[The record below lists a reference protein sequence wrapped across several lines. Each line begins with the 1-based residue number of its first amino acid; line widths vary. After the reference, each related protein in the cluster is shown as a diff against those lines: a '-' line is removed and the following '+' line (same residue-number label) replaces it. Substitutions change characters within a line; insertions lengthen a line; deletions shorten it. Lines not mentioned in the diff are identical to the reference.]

1 MFKKLFLF
9 LALLAFL
16 ATPAFASVGVRV
28 GGTLIGTAT
37 DLYFP
42 AGTTYTFDGSTFGTS
57 TLTGAVAAIT
67 SGTIGG
73 ASIDTSPVGANTPST
88 GAFTTLSAS
97 GAITGA
103 TTAAITGNTTVGG
116 TLGVTGATTLTGAVT
131 TVSTVVGPG
140 GGYGIYNIR
149 KRVTLA
155 QLNTG
160 YVTPY
165 TLVTAV
171 TGRKIRLINC
181 KMISYGG
188 AMAHTATATG
198 VAIYGT
204 QSTQQA
210 LYTVNI
216 AQLGESVV
224 NTIGTAST
232 AVLADGASFV
242 DNDAATAIT
251 IGAVGAADLIT
262 ATGVDVDIT
271 YAIE

>member
-1 MFKKLFLF
+1 MKKILLF

-28 GGTLIGTAT
+28 GGTQIGTAT

-73 ASIDTSPVGANTPST
+73 AAIDTSVIGGVTPAA

-97 GAITGA
+97 S
-103 TTAAITGNTTVGG
+103 
-116 TLGVTGATTLTGAVT
+116 TLSVTGASTLTGAVT

-140 GGYGIYNIR
+140 GGYGIYNLR
-149 KRVTLA
+149 TRVTTA
-155 QLNTG
+155 QLNAG
-160 YVTPY
+160 K
-165 TLVTAV
+165 TLLAAV
-171 TGRKIRLINC
+171 TGRKYRLVNLKIVD
-181 KMISYGG
+181 IG
-188 AMAHTATATG
+188 ANMAATTNATG
-198 VAIYGT
+198 IAVYGT
-204 QSTQQA
+204 QTSPVA
-210 LYTVNI
+210 LYSVAL
-216 AQLGESVV
+216 AQLTRSAI
-224 NTIGTAST
+224 NTLETAST
-232 AVLADGASFV
+232 TVLADGASFV
-242 DNDAATAIT
+242 DNDATTAIT
-251 IGAVGAADLIT
+251 IAAVGGTDLIT

>member
-28 GGTLIGTAT
+28 GGTQIGTAT

-73 ASIDTSPVGANTPST
+73 AAIDTSVIGGVTPAA

-97 GAITGA
+97 S
-103 TTAAITGNTTVGG
+103 
-116 TLGVTGATTLTGAVT
+116 TLSVTGASTLTGSVT
-131 TVSTVVGPG
+131 TGSTVVGPG
-140 GGYGIYNIR
+140 GGYNIYNLR
-149 KRVTLA
+149 TRVTTA
-155 QLNTG
+155 QLNAG
-160 YVTPY
+160 K
-165 TLVTAV
+165 TLLAAV
-171 TGRKIRLINC
+171 TGRKYRLVNV

-188 AMAHTATATG
+188 SMASTTNATG
-198 VAIYGT
+198 VAVYGV
-204 QSTQQA
+204 QSASTVA
-210 LYTVNI
+210 LYTVNL
-216 AQLGESVV
+216 AQLGRSVV

-242 DNDAATAIT
+242 DNDASSIIT
-251 IGAVGAADLIT
+251 IAAVGGTDLIT